1 MELWCLMPLS
11 NIISVISWQ
20 SVLLVEETGI
30 PRNLPQVAEK
40 LYHTM
45 LYLVHL
51 AISWIQTHN
60 FSGDEENSHVSV
72 FVVYILKLEQFVFI
86 GIERF
91 SQNDSLQLTINLL
104 CICMKIFS
112 SGLVYHE
119 GTSCYI

>member
-11 NIISVISWQ
+11 NNISVISWQ

-30 PRNLPQVAEK
+30 PRILPQVTDK

-45 LYLVHL
+45 LYRVHL
-51 AISWIQTHN
+51 AISWIRTHN

-72 FVVYILKLEQFVFI
+72 FVVYILKLDQFVFI

-91 SQNDSLQLTINLL
+91 SQNDCSFTATNN
-104 CICMKIFS
+104 KPF
-112 SGLVYHE
+112 VYMYE
-119 GTSCYI
+119 NIQFRFDVP